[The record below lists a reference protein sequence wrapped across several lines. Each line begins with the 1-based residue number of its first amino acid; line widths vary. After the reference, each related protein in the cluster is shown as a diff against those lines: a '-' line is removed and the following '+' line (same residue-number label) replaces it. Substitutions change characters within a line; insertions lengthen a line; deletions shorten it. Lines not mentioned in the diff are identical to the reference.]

1 MNGLQIKT
9 NNPIRTLLNKK
20 YTRNAYTCIIF
31 KEDVHISIVGNPRPS
46 YFCATIKTLKQH
58 DEEKINT
65 IIFFVALGFGV
76 VKAQDL
82 PDKKETLKTV
92 TKVNDYFMKKYADYR
107 TPSFVKN
114 VTRPSNIWT
123 RGVYYEGLMAL
134 YSVYPRD
141 DYYKYAVDWSNYH
154 EWGFRNGTTTRNAD
168 DYCASQTYI
177 DLYNICPDPERIRK
191 VKANID
197 MLVNTPQVN
206 DWWWIDAIQMG
217 MPVFAKLGKLTG
229 KQKYFD
235 KMWDMYEYT
244 RNKHG
249 ENGMYNQKEGLWWR
263 DQDFDPPYKEPN
275 GKNCYWS
282 RGNGWVYAA
291 LVRVLNEIPTDEKH
305 RADYINDFLT
315 MSKAIKNCQRTDG
328 FWNVSMHDE
337 SNFGGKET
345 SGTALFVYGMAWGVR
360 NGLLDRKEYLPVL
373 LKAWNA
379 MVKDAVHP
387 NGFLGLVQ
395 GTGKEPKDSQP
406 VTYDKVPDF
415 EDFGVGCFLLAGSEV
430 YKLN

>member
-1 MNGLQIKT
+1 
-9 NNPIRTLLNKK
+9 
-20 YTRNAYTCIIF
+20 
-31 KEDVHISIVGNPRPS
+31 
-46 YFCATIKTLKQH
+46 
-58 DEEKINT
+58 
-65 IIFFVALGFGV
+65 
-76 VKAQDL
+76 
-82 PDKKETLKTV
+82 
-92 TKVNDYFMKKYADYR
+92 
-107 TPSFVKN
+107 
-114 VTRPSNIWT
+114 
-123 RGVYYEGLMAL
+123 
-134 YSVYPRD
+134 
-141 DYYKYAVDWSNYH
+141 
-154 EWGFRNGTTTRNAD
+154 
-168 DYCASQTYI
+168 
-177 DLYNICPDPERIRK
+177 
-191 VKANID
+191 
-197 MLVNTPQVN
+197 MLVNTPQVG
-206 DWWWIDAIQMG
+206 DWTWVDAIQMG
-217 MPVFAKLGKLTG
+217 MPVLAKMGHLTG
-229 KQKYFD
+229 EQKYFDKMWDMYEFSRNQLRGKGLFNLADGLWWRDADFLPPYKEPNGEDCYWSRGNGWAYAALVRVLDEIPANEKHRQDYINDFLLMSKALKACQRTDGFWNVSLHDAGNYGGKETTGTALFVYGMAWGVRNGLLDKEEYFD

-291 LVRVLNEIPTDEKH
+291 LVRVLDEIPTDEKH

-387 NGFLGLVQ
+387 NGFIGLVQ

>member
-1 MNGLQIKT
+1 MM
-9 NNPIRTLLNKK
+9 KK
-20 YTRNAYTCIIF
+20 KLILSF
-31 KEDVHISIVGNPRPS
+31 
-46 YFCATIKTLKQH
+46 
-58 DEEKINT
+58 
-65 IIFFVALGFGV
+65 FFVALGFGV

-263 DQDFDPPYKEPN
+263 DQDFDTPYKEPN

-291 LVRVLNEIPTDEKH
+291 LVRVLDEIPTDEKH

-387 NGFLGLVQ
+387 NGFIGLVQ